1 MQFNAQK
8 FLEDFGIEWFPPGTK
23 NVGKDFIG
31 IRCPM
36 CQDKSSHGGFNIQ
49 KSYYSCHICRGHWM
63 PKVISILVKVNIEEA
78 KKIIKKYSSGQF
90 QVSSLPKTREKKHK
104 YSSEVIFPPGT
115 GQLTDRAKQYLISRN
130 FDPGYLASEWGI
142 LSTGHLG
149 NFKFRI
155 LAPIYLKGQLISYQC
170 RDITGKHS
178 LPYMGCPIEESVYFL
193 KYTLYGFDK
202 AVIKKRCVVVE
213 GLTDNWRLGP
223 GAVATFSMNFMPQ
236 QVLMLA
242 KNFDEIFILYD
253 AGDDAQEQADKLY
266 HQLSGYNKQVEIL
279 TLSEGDPGDLSDKEA
294 KCIMKEIGL

>member
-1 MQFNAQK
+1 MTFNAK
-8 FLEDFGIEWFPPGTK
+8 SFLSDFNIEWFPPGTK
-23 NVGKDFIG
+23 NVGSDFIG

-36 CQDKSSHGGFNIQ
+36 CSDPSSHGGFNTE
-49 KSYYSCHICRGHWM
+49 KSYYSCHRCGGHWM
-63 PKVISILVKVNIEEA
+63 PKIVSILTRTNIDEA

-90 QVSSLPKTREKKHK
+90 RDIAGPAIRTEHK
-104 YSSEVIFPPGT
+104 FKSKVIYPPGT
-115 GQLTDRAKQYLISRN
+115 GQLTDKAKQYLISRN
-130 FDPGYLASEWGI
+130 FDPQKLVAEWGL
-142 LSTGHLG
+142 LSTGHLTS
-149 NFKFRI
+149 FKFRI

-202 AVIKKRCVVVE
+202 AVPKKRCVVVE